1 MAPPVGPVFRPP
13 KPLGPPTVKT
23 ALVKVKFEFAKA
35 PVAPVTVKT
44 APTVAV
50 DP

>member
-1 MAPPVGPVFRPP
+1 VAA
-13 KPLGPPTVKT
+13 PTVGAPT
-23 ALVKVKFEFAKA
+23 ERMPPVKVKFEFANA